1 LVFNKSWT
9 SFTKVFK
16 LLKNSWGTLFLCFFA
31 ILVLATILFA
41 MVNSPL
47 LGLYYA
53 FVSWNLSFDSDTAV
67 LFLNGV
73 NWMVKFFMLYSLLFL
88 FPICFALM
96 YFSLKEITQA
106 DDLMDRIK
114 KFASK

>member
-1 LVFNKSWT
+1 MARRAGVT
-9 SFTKVFK
+9 PAR
-16 LLKNSWGTLFLCFFA
+16 CA
-31 ILVLATILFA
+31 IR
-41 MVNSPL
+41 
-47 LGLYYA
+47 
-53 FVSWNLSFDSDTAV
+53 LSV

-96 YFSLKEITQA
+96 YFSLKEITEA